1 MGVVGFLLVLIGIGF
16 VTTVWGIPFGLI
28 FIGIGLLLMIIAVI
42 RGGFGA
48 LFRLFGPPKDHR

>member
-16 VTTVWGIPFGLI
+16 VTTVWGIPIGAALI
-28 FIGIGLLLMIIAVI
+28 LLGLLLMVIAIV

-48 LFRLFGPPKDHR
+48 LFRLFGPRKE